1 MWGQTADCLK
11 TAVVGSTGFP
21 VAQLVKNSPT
31 IQETSVWFLGWEDP
45 LEKTRWLDGVTNSMD
60 MSLSKLWELVMDRK
74 AWRAAIHGVA
84 KSRTRLSDW
93 TELSGLYLWV
103 QCDFMSFMI
112 YIYRKIIY
120 FWRVSLTWVTLLK
133 YSCI

>member
-31 IQETSVWFLGWEDP
+31 IQETSVRFLGWEDP
-45 LEKTRWLDGVTNSMD
+45 LEKARWLDGSTDSMD
-60 MSLSKLWELVMDRK
+60 MSLSKLRELVMDRE